1 MKKSFNRG
9 ILNDSDMKSVG
20 NKIIYFAI
28 IAILVLLS
36 VIVVVPMVWILLSG
50 FKDAQEM
57 YEIPTRFF
65 PKKIELSKLGRIWN
79 EMKFYKFYLNTFIMA
94 GGSVA
99 ATVIV
104 DGLAGYT
111 LSRLRPVGSKIMM
124 GLLFSLMLMPG
135 TMRTVPIY
143 MTFKSFS
150 FLKLNLL
157 DSFIPI
163 WIMAAADI
171 FSIIMF
177 KNFFDEIPDSLI
189 EAANID
195 GAKNLTIFFKI
206 IVPLSVPIIMTVA
219 IFCFNGQVGQFFWP
233 YLLIGDQNKTVIG
246 VQLYKMKSGNYTT
259 DYQMLAIMFSLIPQV
274 IIFLFFQRYIIG
286 GVNAGGVKG

>member
-50 FKDAQEM
+50 FKDVQEM

-157 DSFIPI
+157 DSFVPI
-163 WIMAAADI
+163 WIMAGADI

-177 KNFFDEIPDSLI
+177 KNFFDEIPDSLV

-195 GAKNLTIFFKI
+195 GAKNMTIFFKI

-259 DYQMLAIMFSLIPQV
+259 DYQMLAILFSLIPQV

>member
-50 FKDAQEM
+50 FKDVQEM

-111 LSRLRPVGSKIMM
+111 LSKLRPVGSKIMM

-189 EAANID
+189 EAATID
-195 GAKNLTIFFKI
+195 GAKNMTIFFKI

-259 DYQMLAIMFSLIPQV
+259 DYQMLAIIFSLIPQV
-274 IIFLFFQRYIIG
+274 IIFLFSQRYIIG
-286 GVNAGGVKG
+286 GVSAGAVKG

>member
-50 FKDAQEM
+50 FKDVQEM

-111 LSRLRPVGSKIMM
+111 LSKLRPVGSKIMM

-189 EAANID
+189 EAATID
-195 GAKNLTIFFKI
+195 GAKNMTIFFKI

-259 DYQMLAIMFSLIPQV
+259 DYQMLAIIFSLIPQV
-274 IIFLFFQRYIIG
+274 IIFLFSQRYIIG
-286 GVNAGGVKG
+286 GVNAGAVKG

>member
-50 FKDAQEM
+50 FKDVQEM

-163 WIMAAADI
+163 WIMAGADI

-195 GAKNLTIFFKI
+195 GAKNMTIFFKI

-259 DYQMLAIMFSLIPQV
+259 DYQMLAIIFSLIPQV

>member
-36 VIVVVPMVWILLSG
+36 VMVVVPVVWILLSG
-50 FKDAQEM
+50 FKDVQEM

-163 WIMAAADI
+163 WIMAGADI

-195 GAKNLTIFFKI
+195 GAKNMTIFFKI

-259 DYQMLAIMFSLIPQV
+259 DYQMLAIIFSLIPQV
-274 IIFLFFQRYIIG
+274 IIFLFFQRFIIG

>member
-20 NKIIYFAI
+20 NKIIYFVI

-36 VIVVVPMVWILLSG
+36 VMVVVPVVWILLSG
-50 FKDAQEM
+50 FKDVQEM

-163 WIMAAADI
+163 WIMAGADI

-195 GAKNLTIFFKI
+195 GAKNMTIFFKI

-259 DYQMLAIMFSLIPQV
+259 DYQMLAIIFSLIPQV
-274 IIFLFFQRYIIG
+274 IIFLFFQRFIIG

>member
-1 MKKSFNRG
+1 
-9 ILNDSDMKSVG
+9 
-20 NKIIYFAI
+20 
-28 IAILVLLS
+28 
-36 VIVVVPMVWILLSG
+36 
-50 FKDAQEM
+50 
-57 YEIPTRFF
+57 
-65 PKKIELSKLGRIWN
+65 
-79 EMKFYKFYLNTFIMA
+79 MKFYKFYLNTFIMA

-163 WIMAAADI
+163 WIMAGADI

-195 GAKNLTIFFKI
+195 GAKNMTIFFKI
-206 IVPLSVPIIMTVA
+206 IVPLSVPIIMTIA

-259 DYQMLAIMFSLIPQV
+259 DYQMLAIIFSLIPQV

>member
-206 IVPLSVPIIMTVA
+206 IVPLSIPIIMTVA

>member
-50 FKDAQEM
+50 FKDVQEM

-163 WIMAAADI
+163 WIMAGADI

-195 GAKNLTIFFKI
+195 GAKNMTIFFKI
-206 IVPLSVPIIMTVA
+206 IVPLSVPIIMTIA

-259 DYQMLAIMFSLIPQV
+259 DYQMLAIIFSLIPQV

>member
-9 ILNDSDMKSVG
+9 ILNDSDMKSAG
-20 NKIIYFAI
+20 NKVIYFAI

-50 FKDAQEM
+50 FKDVQEM

-163 WIMAAADI
+163 WIMAGADI

-195 GAKNLTIFFKI
+195 GAKNMTIFFKI

-259 DYQMLAIMFSLIPQV
+259 DYQMLAIIFSLIPQV

>member
-9 ILNDSDMKSVG
+9 ILNDLDMKSAG

-36 VIVVVPMVWILLSG
+36 VIAVVPIVWILLSG
-50 FKDAQEM
+50 FKDVQEM

-163 WIMAAADI
+163 WIMAGADI

-195 GAKNLTIFFKI
+195 GAKNMTIFFKI

-259 DYQMLAIMFSLIPQV
+259 DYQMLAIIFSLIPQV